1 MLYTILQYVALFN
14 GIPSFTIQ
22 NDYIYN
28 IIIMYVCFVNG
39 IPSMLDN
46 SFLFTICQTCLD
58 SSSAVRN
65 GAGRPGRRPPER
77 HRRGY

>member
-1 MLYTILQYVALFN
+1 
-14 GIPSFTIQ
+14 
-22 NDYIYN
+22 
-28 IIIMYVCFVNG
+28 MYVCFVNG

-65 GAGRPGRRPPER
+65 GAGRPGRRPPNGTAEDIEEPWNIVITSVDFR
-77 HRRGY
+77 VAMF